1 MAFGRMRR
9 SLVTAKA
16 LLILLAVSLLAP
28 MTAAA
33 APTGPCETQTF
44 EGSRF
49 TVCRYDRGA
58 DTLRLALNGPRG
70 PLGGFQTLARY
81 LGRDQS
87 RVLFAMNAGMYDKT
101 QAPVGLLVMDGHA
114 IHAADT
120 GPGDGNFYL
129 DPNGVFF
136 VDASGGAHI
145 AETNAFVTDEPQA
158 RWASQSGPLLV
169 EHGALHPKI
178 APDGVSKNIRNG
190 VGLAGPDQAFF
201 VISDTPVSLGRF
213 ARFFRD
219 ALNCPDALYF
229 DGHISALWAPSLG
242 RQDTAAGLGPL
253 VVVLKGEK
261 TGDTPSKTKP

>member
-9 SLVTAKA
+9 LSVTAKA
-16 LLILLAVSLLAP
+16 LLILIAVSLLAP

-44 EGSRF
+44 EGSSF

-70 PLGGFQTLARY
+70 PLGGFQTLARS

-114 IHAADT
+114 VHPADT

-129 DPNGVFF
+129 NPNGVFF